1 MNVPIS
7 SPSTRYSILLSF
19 FSLMCPLCLNLFMW
33 RTSISGTYHK
43 LKVFSAQTYL
53 TLVAIPLVVFF
64 QHFGLHETVQTVLQS
79 HVLFNRFF
87 LNFFNSVELVNE
99 FVDVSEPACEDNSD
113 MKISLLLELFD
124 SHLPVVFQTTAST
137 AFFSTKLTR
146 FC

>member
-1 MNVPIS
+1 M
-7 SPSTRYSILLSF
+7 F
-19 FSLMCPLCLNLFMW
+19 F
-33 RTSISGTYHK
+33 
-43 LKVFSAQTYL
+43 A
-53 TLVAIPLVVFF
+53 LVAIPLVVFF

-124 SHLPVVFQTTAST
+124 SHLPVVFQKYTHTANLPEMFNGIPFNPKKT
-137 AFFSTKLTR
+137 
-146 FC
+146 